1 MMPMHQFEQSGEI
14 CCNCQLSVRRQDLL
28 YFLREDLAEAPASTL
43 KMALRH
49 QAREAVRRLHRYA
62 REDATLIGWRPWLL
76 GWRLLLCATSKML
89 VDQVMNHL
97 NAEDPGQFGHWVTRR
112 TRVTLL
118 TCI

>member
-49 QAREAVRRLHRYA
+49 Q
-62 REDATLIGWRPWLL
+62 
-76 GWRLLLCATSKML
+76 
-89 VDQVMNHL
+89 VMNHL
-97 NAEDPGQFGHWVTRR
+97 NAEDPGQFGKMMDVLRWLSPQIVPHLAPR
-112 TRVTLL
+112 LK
-118 TCI
+118 